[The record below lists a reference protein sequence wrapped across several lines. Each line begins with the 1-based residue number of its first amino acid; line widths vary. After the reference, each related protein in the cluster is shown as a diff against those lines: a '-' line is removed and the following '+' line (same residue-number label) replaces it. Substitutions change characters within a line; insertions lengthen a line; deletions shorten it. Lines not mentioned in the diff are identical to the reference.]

1 VRILNGEKAADIKT
15 PPTRYASPKFDWR
28 QMQRWGIR
36 ESDLPSGSTVLF
48 KPPSVWETYRWPIL
62 SYMVAV
68 RRATWAR

>member
-1 VRILNGEKAADIKT
+1 VRILNGEKAAET
-15 PPTRYASPKFDWR
+15 
-28 QMQRWGIR
+28 RWGIR